1 MKLKTI
7 KDKQYWLNRI
17 GDDRLIQSEKI
28 GAKGLKEILKVYE
41 EALKFVNKELTLLYA
56 KYAIES
62 EISIDDLTAIISGS
76 DKAKF
81 LASIRRAMKN
91 LGFKLKDVYK
101 PGYLARISRLDAF
114 KEQIYWKIAEASDA
128 ITNIS
133 TKTYGEI
140 VKTAYQNQSND
151 LARVGVTP
159 SFATLDTEVATQ
171 ILSRNWLGSNYSK
184 RVWKNTRALAR
195 ETKYILAK
203 GLMTGQSYKLISN
216 QLQSRFKVEEY
227 VATRLVLTESNY
239 FHNQANLQNFEDNG
253 IEEYLFDAVMDGRTS
268 KVCKLHNQ
276 KRYKIKDA
284 KVGVNYPPLHPR
296 CRSVPK
302 AVISEKNLTR
312 RRPTL
317 Q

>member
-7 KDKQYWLNRI
+7 KDKQYWLNRK
-17 GDDRLIQSEKI
+17 GDARLIESEKI
-28 GAKGLKEILKVYE
+28 GTKGLKEILNIYE
-41 EALKFVNKELTLLYA
+41 EALKFVNKELTLVYA

-62 EISIDDLTAIISGS
+62 EISVDDLTAILSGS

-91 LGFKLKDVYK
+91 LGFKLKDVYN
-101 PGYLARISRLDAF
+101 PNYLIKISRLDAF
-114 KEQIYWKIAEASDA
+114 KEQIYWKIAEISTE

-133 TKTYGEI
+133 TKTYGQI
-140 VKTAYQNQSND
+140 VKEAYSNQSQD
-151 LARVGVTP
+151 LSRIGVTP
-159 SFATLDTEVATQ
+159 SFATIDNEVVNQ
-171 ILSRNWLGSNYSK
+171 ILASKWVGSNYSK
-184 RVWKNTRALAR
+184 RVWKDTRG
-195 ETKYILAK
+195 LAK
-203 GLMTGQSYKLISN
+203 EVKGILGKGLLTGQSYRLIAN
-216 QLQSRFKVEEY
+216 QIKDRFKVGEY

-239 FHNQANLQNFEDNG
+239 FHNQANLQNFTDNG

-268 KVCKLHNQ
+268 KICRRHNQ
-276 KRYKIKDA
+276 KRYPVKDA
-284 KVGVNYPPLHPR
+284 RVGVNYPPLHPR

-302 AVISEKNLTR
+302 AVISEKNLER